1 MQIEDFSLG
10 KCIGQG
16 SFGEVYLTTRKGYNK
31 LYATKKISKQ
41 KIEVPSIKKH
51 FLDEIEILKTLNHK
65 NIIKLETIR
74 QSQNNFYIICEYYN
88 GGGLYDCLKQYKIR
102 YGRPFPENI
111 VQHFMRQII
120 DALVYLH
127 QRKIIHRDLK
137 LENLLI
143 NYESE
148 EDKNNFNLLKAEV
161 KIIDFGFATK
171 LNGANL
177 RYSILG
183 SPINMDP
190 ILLTKLNNQ
199 NISYLIGYDEKA
211 DIWSL
216 GTVCYEMVTGELLF
230 QVQNITQ
237 LVQRVE
243 MGIYHIPSYLSQ
255 EIASFLQSMLQYLGK
270 DRLSAVELS
279 SHPFLTKNV
288 NEFHKIDLSNPN
300 NKFDN
305 FGLIVNIK
313 KSNQNGINVYDI
325 VQRFNLN
332 PYSQQSYNNNLYQQ
346 GHNYFGNTG
355 PKYYRAN
362 VNRTNYNYNN
372 NNQYN
377 QQQYNQP
384 QLINPYQTQSNPYRR
399 INTYQQQTN
408 KYQNI
413 PKPKI
418 QNKPNYQSNKQI
430 NNVNNY
436 DKRNV
441 NGYNEV
447 INGGRIINNNIPNS
461 NINNNINN
469 NKQTDIPHNKT
480 NIPQPDSFDQS
491 PFPYSTQS
499 TLNKKKLHSSFA
511 KHENRSFYD
520 EFIPN
525 SKMNNSLINK
535 EPPIYDKKYFN
546 MNDDRKEISSDVL
559 DNLFDFN
566 IGKELEPEPDI
577 KIDDTI

>member
-1 MQIEDFSLG
+1 MQIDDFTLG
-10 KCIGQG
+10 KRIGQG
-16 SFGEVYLTTRKGYNK
+16 SFGEVYLTTRNGYNK
-31 LYATKKISKQ
+31 LYATKKVSKQ
-41 KIEVPSIKKH
+41 KIELPSVKKH
-51 FLDEIEILKTLNHK
+51 FIDEIEILKTLNHK

-88 GGGLYDCLKQYKIR
+88 GGGLFDCLKQYKIK

-111 VQHFMRQII
+111 VQHFMRQIV

-216 GTVCYEMVTGELLF
+216 GTVCYEMVTGEMLF
-230 QVQNITQ
+230 QVINISQ

-243 MGIYHIPSYLSQ
+243 IGIYHIPTNLSQ
-255 EIASFLQSMLQYLGK
+255 EIASFLQGMLQYLGK

-288 NEFHKIDLSNPN
+288 NEFQKIDLSNPN

-325 VQRFNLN
+325 VQRYNLN
-332 PYSQQSYNNNLYQQ
+332 PYSQQSYNYQQ
-346 GHNYFGNTG
+346 GFNYFGNKG

-362 VNRTNYNYNN
+362 VNKTNYN

-384 QLINPYQTQSNPYRR
+384 QLINQYQMQSNPYRR
-399 INTYQQQTN
+399 INTYQQQSN

-413 PKPKI
+413 PKPH
-418 QNKPNYQSNKQI
+418 QSQKQLNNFYKNDNRNI
-430 NNVNNY
+430 N
-436 DKRNV
+436 DL
-441 NGYNEV
+441 NEA
-447 INGGRIINNNIPNS
+447 INGGRTINETEQKRMEENNNLLNININA
-461 NINNNINN
+461 NINNNNT
-469 NKQTDIPHNKT
+469 QTDFPLNKT
-480 NIPQPDSFDQS
+480 NIPQPDSFYKS
-491 PFPYSTQS
+491 PSPYSSQS
-499 TLNKKKLHSSFA
+499 NSNRKKLHSSFA
-511 KHENRSFYD
+511 QFDTKNFYD
-520 EFIPN
+520 EFKPQ
-525 SKMNNSLINK
+525 SKMNNSFIKK
-535 EPPIYDKKYFN
+535 EKPLYDKKYFN
-546 MNDDRKEISSDVL
+546 MNETRKEISSDAL

-577 KIDDTI
+577 KIDDTD

>member
-1 MQIEDFSLG
+1 MQIDDFTLG
-10 KCIGQG
+10 KRIGQG
-16 SFGEVYLTTRKGYNK
+16 SFGEVYLTTRNGYNK
-31 LYATKKISKQ
+31 LYATKKVSKQ
-41 KIEVPSIKKH
+41 KIELPSVKKH
-51 FLDEIEILKTLNHK
+51 FIDEIEILKTLNHK

-88 GGGLYDCLKQYKIR
+88 GGGLYDCLKQYKKR

-120 DALVYLH
+120 DALIYLH

-216 GTVCYEMVTGELLF
+216 GTVCYEMVTGEMLF
-230 QVQNITQ
+230 QVINISQ

-243 MGIYHIPSYLSQ
+243 IGIYHIPTNLSQ
-255 EIASFLQSMLQYLGK
+255 EIASFLQGMLQYLGK

-288 NEFHKIDLSNPN
+288 NEFQKIDLSNPN

-325 VQRFNLN
+325 VQRYNLN
-332 PYSQQSYNNNLYQQ
+332 PYSQQSYNYQQ
-346 GHNYFGNTG
+346 GFNYFGNKG

-362 VNRTNYNYNN
+362 VNKTNYN

-384 QLINPYQTQSNPYRR
+384 QLINQYQMQSNPYRR
-399 INTYQQQTN
+399 INTYKQQSN

-413 PKPKI
+413 PKPH
-418 QNKPNYQSNKQI
+418 QSQKQLNNFYKNDNRNI
-430 NNVNNY
+430 N
-436 DKRNV
+436 DL
-441 NGYNEV
+441 NEA
-447 INGGRIINNNIPNS
+447 INGGRTINEMEQKRMEENNNLLNININA
-461 NINNNINN
+461 NINNNNTQ
-469 NKQTDIPHNKT
+469 KDFPLNKT
-480 NIPQPDSFDQS
+480 NIPQPDSFDKS
-491 PFPYSTQS
+491 PFPYSSQS
-499 TLNKKKLHSSFA
+499 DSNRKKLHSSFA
-511 KHENRSFYD
+511 QFDTKSFYD
-520 EFIPN
+520 EFKPQ
-525 SKMNNSLINK
+525 SKMNNSFIKK
-535 EPPIYDKKYFN
+535 EKPLYDKKYFN
-546 MNDDRKEISSDVL
+546 MNETRKEISSDAL

-577 KIDDTI
+577 KIDDTD

>member
-1 MQIEDFSLG
+1 MQINDFTLG

-16 SFGEVYLTTRKGYNK
+16 SFGEVYLTTRNGYNK
-31 LYATKKISKQ
+31 LYATKKVSKQ
-41 KIEVPSIKKH
+41 KIELPSVKKH
-51 FLDEIEILKTLNHK
+51 FIDEIEILKTLNHK

-88 GGGLYDCLKQYKIR
+88 GGGLFDCLKQYKIR

-111 VQHFMRQII
+111 VQHFMRQIV

-216 GTVCYEMVTGELLF
+216 GTVCYEMVTGEMLF
-230 QVQNITQ
+230 QVINISQ

-243 MGIYHIPSYLSQ
+243 IGIYHIPTNLSQ
-255 EIASFLQSMLQYLGK
+255 EIASFLQGMLQYLGK

-288 NEFHKIDLSNPN
+288 NEFQKIDLSNPN

-325 VQRFNLN
+325 VQRYNLN
-332 PYSQQSYNNNLYQQ
+332 PYSQQSYNYQQ
-346 GHNYFGNTG
+346 GFNYFGNKG

-362 VNRTNYNYNN
+362 VNKTNYN

-384 QLINPYQTQSNPYRR
+384 QLINQYQMQSNPYRR
-399 INTYQQQTN
+399 INTYQQQSN

-413 PKPKI
+413 PKPH
-418 QNKPNYQSNKQI
+418 QSQKQLNNFYKNDNRNI
-430 NNVNNY
+430 N
-436 DKRNV
+436 DL
-441 NGYNEV
+441 NEA
-447 INGGRIINNNIPNS
+447 INGGRTINETEQKRMEENNNLLNININA
-461 NINNNINN
+461 NINNNNT
-469 NKQTDIPHNKT
+469 QTDFPLNKT
-480 NIPQPDSFDQS
+480 NIPQPDSFYKS
-491 PFPYSTQS
+491 PSPYSSQS
-499 TLNKKKLHSSFA
+499 NSNRKKLHSSFA
-511 KHENRSFYD
+511 QFDTKNFYD
-520 EFIPN
+520 EFKPQ
-525 SKMNNSLINK
+525 SKMNNSFIKK
-535 EPPIYDKKYFN
+535 EKPLYDKKYFN
-546 MNDDRKEISSDVL
+546 MNETRKEISSDAL

-577 KIDDTI
+577 KIDDTD